1 MYTTEGIILKRTD
14 VGEADS
20 LFTLYTRDFGKMRAL
35 AQGVKKEDA
44 KLKGHLEPFNAVAL
58 SFVIGKSG
66 ARLTHAAV
74 FNHWE
79 EIRLHL
85 KKLEILFFMAET
97 LDAHCWEGEKD
108 SPLWD
113 FFLQKL
119 QALAAM
125 ESGRTYECAAPFC
138 ETFREEL
145 LAHLGYGDV
154 QGRWSSV
161 ELARSRAVRY
171 NGEV

>member
-1 MYTTEGIILKRTD
+1 MYTTTGIVLKRTD

-20 LFTLYTRDFGKMRAL
+20 LFTLYTRNFGKMRAL

-44 KLKGHLEPFNAVAL
+44 KLKGHLEPFNAVSL

-74 FNHWE
+74 FNHWAE
-79 EIRLHL
+79 ARLHL
-85 KKLEILFFMAET
+85 KKLEALFFMAET
-97 LDAHCWEGEKD
+97 LDAHCWEGEED
-108 SPLWD
+108 LPLWV

-125 ESGRTYECAAPFC
+125 ENDRMYECAAQFC

-145 LAHLGYGDV
+145 LARLGYGEV
-154 QGRWSSV
+154 HGRRLSV